1 MSSDGA
7 SSEKQSRPELDLKA
21 DYNGTARTLALQGH
35 GGGAVGGEGG
45 YLNNDQLVATHPDAL
60 MQDMMEWSAPG
71 TADDVD
77 PEHADGAAD
86 PAGSIAEAEEE
97 ATEVAEEVAGG
108 AEEAAE
114 GAEEAQEEEEWEEEE
129 EGEGDEEEIA
139 EEEIDDQ
146 CFQQRVSG
154 APLLISLSDD
164 NISSWRRSPCSAK
177 DLDLGAISAEGAQD
191 QGLQKRISGPPVG
204 LWQIFSL
211 APVSCDGPAAGRS
224 PLKQHPESHTFRC
237 GRHSH

>member
-7 SSEKQSRPELDLKA
+7 SSDKQSRPELDLKA

-35 GGGAVGGEGG
+35 GGGAGGGESG
-45 YLNNDQLVATHPDAL
+45 YRNNDQFIATHPDAL
-60 MQDMMEWSAPG
+60 MHDMMEWESPA

-77 PEHADGAAD
+77 PEHADGAKAS
-86 PAGSIAEAEEE
+86 AAEAEEE
-97 ATEVAEEVAGG
+97 ATDVAEEVAGE

-114 GAEEAQEEEEWEEEE
+114 GAEEAEEQEEWEDEE

-139 EEEIDDQ
+139 EEEIEDQ

-154 APLLISLSDD
+154 APLLIPLSDD

>member
-60 MQDMMEWSAPG
+60 MQEMMEWSAPG

-139 EEEIDDQ
+139 DEEFEDQ

-177 DLDLGAISAEGAQD
+177 DLDLGALSAEVAED
-191 QGLQKRISGPPVG
+191 QGLQTRISGPPVG
-204 LWQIFSL
+204 SWQIFSL

>member
-7 SSEKQSRPELDLKA
+7 SSDKQSRPELDLKA

-35 GGGAVGGEGG
+35 GGGAGGGESG
-45 YLNNDQLVATHPDAL
+45 YRNNDQFIATHPDAL
-60 MQDMMEWSAPG
+60 MHDMMEWASPA

-77 PEHADGAAD
+77 PAHADGAKACT
-86 PAGSIAEAEEE
+86 AEAEAE
-97 ATEVAEEVAGG
+97 ATEVAEE

-114 GAEEAQEEEEWEEEE
+114 GAEEAEEQEEWEDEE

-139 EEEIDDQ
+139 EEEIEDQ

-154 APLLISLSDD
+154 APLLIPLSDD

-177 DLDLGAISAEGAQD
+177 GLDLGALSAEGAED
-191 QGLQKRISGPPVG
+191 QGFQKRISGPPVG